1 MCANDLHAA
10 QLCCFKYL
18 GARARSLSGDMHG
31 PDVACSKARSSREAH
46 HPAAGDTRT
55 AVAIGP
61 SWWPGLPAACTP
73 LFLLYRLLASLWL
86 PLIALMYSITTSV
99 QLHFTT
105 AAVPP
110 HLLPPPGQ
118 PGCLSELDASRGWHA
133 PVKPQSAVKPS
144 SSRPRGRSFGRP

>member
-1 MCANDLHAA
+1 MTCMRHNYAA
-10 QLCCFKYL
+10 LNISGPERDRYRVICMGPTWL
-18 GARARSLSGDMHG
+18 AARHVRAGKLIT
-31 PDVACSKARSSREAH
+31 
-46 HPAAGDTRT
+46 PAAGDTRT

-73 LFLLYRLLASLWL
+73 LFLLYRPLASLWL

-99 QLHFTT
+99 QLHFTN

-118 PGCLSELDASRGWHA
+118 PGGLSELDGSRGWHA
-133 PVKPQSAVKPS
+133 LVKPQSAVKPS